1 MTRGGAITMTVK
13 LHVAGPQSLRAE
25 HVTVVVPTGK
35 VEPEGGLQLTAVPA
49 GVTVGAG

>member
-1 MTRGGAITMTVK
+1 MIFGGAITVTLK
-13 LHVAGPQSLRAE
+13 LHETGPQSLRAL

-35 VEPEGGLQLTAVPA
+35 VDPEAGEQVTGVPA